1 MKPTQFLLL
10 CFSAPFQA
18 ALNML
23 ITCSALELQ
32 KDNILSVLLHPGWV
46 RTKMGGDEVSYL
58 ESNSHLLIRWDV
70 SSKGWLG
77 FMHYPHVSSVI
88 FNVGTRKDKDKYMGN
103 PWENYWQFFFL

>member
-58 ESNSHLLIRWDV
+58 ESNSHLLIRWAV